1 MGWWIALN
9 SALYM
14 AAIIL
19 FFAGLGW
26 ASLICL
32 VLAIL
37 LTLFLTGGGSAGGNA
52 FDALSDIF
60 MFLD

>member
-32 VLAIL
+32 ILAIL
-37 LTLFLTGGGSAGGNA
+37 LTLILTAGGSGGSG
-52 FDALSDIF
+52 FDALSDVF
-60 MFLD
+60 FFFD